1 MMKNRFTYILG
12 ALLLSACTS
21 EDVVNNTLSEDGQK
35 TPLSVTA
42 AISASDAKPV
52 TRAANKEFEA
62 SDELIAYFRHVTWNG
77 ANDGARTL
85 VEADKSPLLVTFT
98 KGSTAMTNYS
108 GSDITPIGTGVALG
122 LTSTNTQQATDLT
135 ATPTLYWDDFS
146 NSASADT
153 DLRTSDHY
161 LQSYYGYC
169 YNGGT
174 PSTALAQ
181 ADGTLGWTV
190 ATDQSTGFKTS
201 DLLWSYEQTPVAYS
215 HATFGG
221 GVAHG
226 QIVLPYT
233 HAMSKVTVEVIC
245 DEGFDTTKE
254 NFENAS
260 VVLKNMNT
268 VASLIA
274 PTGTITAVSGDGNAN
289 VKDVTSQPIADAT
302 SPKVKYSFAALIAP
316 TVMKEGQFLA
326 EIKNVDGNNY
336 KVNLT
341 DAILDTSADNDWA
354 SKLDGYTVA
363 GGGTTLPGVNY
374 LITITIKKQEISVQA
389 LIKDW
394 DTVSA
399 TGVGEINFATD
410 VKTIVNDEAYGT
422 DAHTATFD
430 LYKKAESATGYG
442 TKATTATWDAV
453 NSVWTY
459 SPTIYWQNKD
469 DKEHF
474 RALSGAKADDTATPA
489 NESLTMENGR
499 DVLWGTTTKHTGKD
513 IDDAN
518 YSYNEGDAI
527 NPRTTDVP
535 LVFRHSMAKITISL
549 VDELK
554 DELDDDAKLD
564 LTNATIQLTNLATG
578 GTIELHEG
586 TITPSA
592 TVTEVFSKD
601 ETSDPKRMGFYAAKE
616 NGTATAYDAELT
628 IKDYPVIPQT
638 IGDDARIIITLADGT
653 RYSAQL
659 NLCEVKDSTTPIE
672 EWKQGTH
679 YNYEITLSKDHITFR
694 ALIEKWNEE
703 EGGGKATLEWD

>member
-1 MMKNRFTYILG
+1 MKIKHLNI
-12 ALLLSACTS
+12 ALLALLTASCADEVTPTS
-21 EDVVNNTLSEDGQK
+21 QNDFLEGNEK
-35 TPLSVTA
+35 TPIKV
-42 AISASDAKPV
+42 SALLDVQKAQ
-52 TRAANKEFEA
+52 TRAADKTFDNN
-62 SDELIAYFRHVTWNG
+62 DQIIAYFRHVTWDG
-77 ANDGARTL
+77 STGARTS
-85 VEADKSPLLVTFT
+85 VAADKAPLLVTFT
-98 KGSTAMTNYS
+98 KGSTTMTAYS

-122 LTSTNTQQATDLT
+122 MTSTNTQEASDLT
-135 ATPTLYWDDFS
+135 ADPTLYWDDFS
-146 NSASADT
+146 VGAKGDAT
-153 DLRTSDHY
+153 DLRTEGHY

-174 PSTALAQ
+174 PSSTLTEST
-181 ADGTLGWTV
+181 GVLGWTV
-190 ATDQSTGFKTS
+190 ATNQSAGFKTS

-221 GVAHG
+221 GAEHG

-245 DEGFDTTKE
+245 DEGFETTKN
-254 NFENAS
+254 NFQNAS

-268 VASLIA
+268 VASLTA
-274 PTGTITAVSGDGNAN
+274 PTGTITAVPGDGNAN

-302 SPKVKYSFAALIAP
+302 TPNVKYSFAALIAP

-326 EIKNVDGNNY
+326 EINNVDGNNY

-341 DAILDTSADNDWA
+341 DDILDTSADNDWA
-354 SKLDGYTVA
+354 SKLKNYNATD
-363 GGGTTLPGVNY
+363 GGTTLPGVNY